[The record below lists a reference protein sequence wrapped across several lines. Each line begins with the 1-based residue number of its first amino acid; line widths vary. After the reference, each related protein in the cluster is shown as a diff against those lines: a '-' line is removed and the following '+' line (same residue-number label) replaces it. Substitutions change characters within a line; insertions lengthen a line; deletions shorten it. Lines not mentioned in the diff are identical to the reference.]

1 MPVTVII
8 VIIII
13 IILGRVFRLD
23 AGRKVEKMGWGA
35 IFFFFLSFS
44 SPTKEFLKM
53 FYASTIG
60 ARIIFFFFFFFFW
73 SEKNLNKIFS
83 SSLLLINV
91 TNKIW
96 KLKIFVW
103 ETLFTLGENGSSF
116 SRRMESVFY
125 ISVCK
130 CKFLIKTGWKN
141 FFLLEILPTLKKF

>member
-1 MPVTVII
+1 M
-8 VIIII
+8 
-13 IILGRVFRLD
+13 RSD
-23 AGRKVEKMGWGA
+23 
-35 IFFFFLSFS
+35 FFFFS
-44 SPTKEFLKM
+44 
-53 FYASTIG
+53 
-60 ARIIFFFFFFFFW
+60 FFFFANERIFKNVLRVNYRGTNYFFFFSFFLFW

-141 FFLLEILPTLKKF
+141 FFLLEILPTLKKFYNFERNSRVQNIGDLDLSFRRLSL